1 MRDKMR
7 KDRLIQISRY
17 RFYSQFV
24 YLPHKQRW
32 TSHLC
37 AQAAQTNL
45 DSDSYLMMQNITL

>member
-1 MRDKMR
+1 MRHKMR